1 MDIKQWL
8 EQIKKNIIER
18 NTVIQ
23 IETGE
28 ETIEAKMKYFN
39 LVNIVDRENGLPEF
53 RLCTTRSEQIGFML
67 IGKVLVPQYYDY
79 YVDILDNNK
88 PLDCEKYNIGYSY
101 YLTSIIPM
109 ECIACKNYK
118 LNREDLIKAFGQTQ
132 QQVLRKEKVF
142 K

>member
-8 EQIKKNIIER
+8 EQKKKNIIER

-23 IETGE
+23 IETGD
-28 ETIEAKMKYFN
+28 ETVEAKMKYFN
-39 LVNIVDRENGLPEF
+39 LVYMVDRKTGIPEF

-67 IGKVLVPQYYDY
+67 IGKVLVPQYYEY

-88 PLDCEKYNIGYSY
+88 TLDCEKYNIGYSY

-109 ECIACKNYK
+109 SEIESKNYC
-118 LNREDLIKAFGQTQ
+118 LNREDITNALNETK
-132 QQVLRKEKVF
+132 QQVLSKEKIF